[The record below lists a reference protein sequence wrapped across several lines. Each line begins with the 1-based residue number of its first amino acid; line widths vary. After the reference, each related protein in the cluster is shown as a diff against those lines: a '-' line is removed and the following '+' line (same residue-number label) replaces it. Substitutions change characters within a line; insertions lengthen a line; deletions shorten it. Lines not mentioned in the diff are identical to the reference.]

1 VIKGTVAEK
10 DIQKRQGRSLPF
22 FVLPYHTRTSN
33 LCMVAIRIILN
44 AIKYILDI
52 LLPGNPDGL
61 TRL

>member
-22 FVLPYHTRTSN
+22 FVLPYQTRNSN
-33 LCMVAIRIILN
+33 LNILAIRIILK
-44 AIKYILDI
+44 AFKHILDI

-61 TRL
+61 TRP